1 MKSVL
6 LTLALAVCFFSL
18 AQKSGIKQ
26 GDQALFKECLNQ
38 EDPYFCT
45 NESFKNLISK
55 LITPTLT
62 QEIKNS
68 TYKDGLDIS
77 ILFISDEQGKV
88 IREEIEVYC
97 ENKNLQASARY
108 LISKLPAFEPKSD
121 KHLTRQSVHVYNLTF
136 IPTPGYESYMLAPP
150 LLTNKRIGYE
160 RLATYKN
167 CEGDLHESQIC
178 FHKKVFEVIRKN
190 VTLPE
195 TLVSYT
201 DQINV
206 FYLVNT
212 DGSFILVDV
221 IGGTQ
226 ELHKETKKL
235 KEDIKRA
242 FTKIPPAQ
250 PALIR
255 GIPTIQDFNLPVKT
269 SMTIKNYYGN

>member
-1 MKSVL
+1 MKSIL
-6 LTLALAVCFFSL
+6 LTVILATCFFSF
-18 AQKSGIKQ
+18 AQNSGIKQ
-26 GDQALFKECLNQ
+26 GDQALFKDCLNQ

-45 NESFKNLISK
+45 NETFKNLISK
-55 LITPTLT
+55 LITPTVT

-88 IREEIEVYC
+88 IREDIEVYC

-136 IPTPGYESYMLAPP
+136 IPTTGYESYMLAPP
-150 LLTNKRIGYE
+150 LMTNKRIGYE

-167 CEGDLHESQIC
+167 CEGDLQESQTC
-178 FHKKVFEVIRKN
+178 FHNRVFEVIRKN

-242 FTKIPPAQ
+242 FAKIPPAQ